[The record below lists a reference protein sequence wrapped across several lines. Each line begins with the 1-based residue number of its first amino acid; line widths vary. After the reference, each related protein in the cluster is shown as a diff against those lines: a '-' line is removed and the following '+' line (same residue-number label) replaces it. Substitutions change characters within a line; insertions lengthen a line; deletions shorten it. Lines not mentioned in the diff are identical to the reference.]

1 MRCALLWDRQHY
13 RGGVVPGLDAAAVA
27 GDLAVG
33 EEAGDRHLAH
43 HAADGVDLPL
53 EAILED
59 QAAADAVE
67 EQDAGRA
74 LPLEVLQRF
83 LCGLP
88 RGGHHRVR
96 LAVEDRYLRALRH
109 LRGASERPVLPNRE
123 RSARGGDLPGS
134 DVNGTVCAM
143 SVTDRVRG

>member
-1 MRCALLWDRQHY
+1 MRFALLWNRQHY

-43 HAADGVDLPL
+43 HAADRVDLPL
-53 EAILED
+53 EAFLED

-67 EQDAGRA
+67 EQDARRA

-88 RGGHHRVR
+88 RGGHHCVR
-96 LAVEDRYLRALRH
+96 LAVEDRHLRALWH
-109 LRGASERPVLPNRE
+109 LCGASQRPVLPHRE
-123 RSARGGDLPGS
+123 RRARARHLGGADAAALADGDTS
-134 DVNGTVCAM
+134 TA
-143 SVTDRVRG
+143 

>member
-1 MRCALLWDRQHY
+1 MRCALLWNRQHY
-13 RGGVVPGLDAAAVA
+13 RGGVVPGFDAAAVA

-43 HAADGVDLPL
+43 HAADRVDLAL
-53 EAILED
+53 EAFLED

-67 EQDAGRA
+67 EQGARWA

-88 RGGHHRVR
+88 RGGHHRAPR
-96 LAVEDRYLRALRH
+96 AV
-109 LRGASERPVLPNRE
+109 
-123 RSARGGDLPGS
+123 
-134 DVNGTVCAM
+134 
-143 SVTDRVRG
+143 